1 MIPLRD
7 RTKRVLIRLGLI
19 QAPSSRPGHIE
30 WLKSQGCQI
39 GERLKLIGNAK
50 IDENHCW
57 HISIGD
63 DVTMAPG
70 SYILA
75 HDASTKTALGYT
87 RLASVSIGDRVFLG
101 AHVLI
106 LPGVTIGSDCIV
118 GAGAV
123 VTKSFE
129 SGSVVAGN
137 PARKISTVDAFLE
150 KRSEDMKKSPCFDES
165 YTIEG
170 GLDEGRKSKLKDA
183 VRAGEAY
190 LR

>member
-1 MIPLRD
+1 MQSFG
-7 RTKRVLIRLGLI
+7 K
-19 QAPSSRPGHIE
+19 IE
-30 WLKSQGCQI
+30 WLKSRGCEI
-39 GERLKLIGNAK
+39 GEGLKLIGNAK

-57 HISIGD
+57 HVRIGN

-87 RLASVSIGDRVFLG
+87 RLGRVEIGDRVFIG
-101 AHVLI
+101 AHALI
-106 LPGVTIGSDCIV
+106 LPGVTVGADCVV

-129 SGSVVAGN
+129 AGSVIAGN
-137 PARKISTVDAFLE
+137 PGRKIATTEAYLSKCADALG
-150 KRSEDMKKSPCFDES
+150 KRPCFDERF
-165 YTIEG
+165 TIEG
-170 GLDEGRKSKLKDA
+170 GMDEEKKRELVEA
-183 VRAGEAY
+183 VRSGDTY